1 MGQFVIHDLRR
12 EIMMSIAYG
21 VDLRERVIRY
31 LERGATIYEAAERY
45 EIGVATAGRWMREWR
60 NMGQLEPGKRGHP
73 PGSKLD
79 QHADYLLK
87 LLADQPDLTLE
98 DVRRRLLDDHG
109 MSAGIG
115 TIWRFYN
122 RHKISF
128 KKKPVR
134 Q

>member
-1 MGQFVIHDLRR
+1 
-12 EIMMSIAYG
+12 MSIAYG

-31 LERGATIYEAAERY
+31 LEQGATIYEAADKY
-45 EIGVATAGRWMREWR
+45 EIGVATAGRWRRDWR
-60 NMGQLEPGKRGHP
+60 KTGHIEPGKRGHP

-79 QHADYLLK
+79 QHSDYLLK
-87 LLADQPDLTLE
+87 LLADQPDRTLE
-98 DVRRRLLDDHG
+98 DVQRQLLEDHE

-115 TIWRFYN
+115 TIWRFYD

>member
-1 MGQFVIHDLRR
+1 
-12 EIMMSIAYG
+12 MSIAYG
-21 VDLRERVIRY
+21 LDLRERVIRFVDK
-31 LERGATIYEAAERY
+31 GATTYEAADKY
-45 EIGVATAGRWMREWR
+45 EIGVATVGRWMREWR
-60 NMGQLEPGKRGHP
+60 KSGEMGPGKRGNP
-73 PGSKLD
+73 SGSKLD
-79 QHADYLLK
+79 PHAAYLLG
-87 LLADQPDLTLE
+87 LLEDCCDLTLN
-98 DVRRRLLDDHG
+98 DVQRRLLADHG